1 MESKNLQFLQKLEAL
16 PEEVSAFLYS
26 QELEK
31 YTSDIA
37 KKFGLNIEVVND
49 FLLEF
54 FINDFDFLKLESLI
68 KSQISNQNF
77 FNELYCDFLGNIILP
92 LAPFI
97 KVDVEKEIKNKNGD
111 LKKYQLSIDV
121 FNEIINDK
129 NFENLLEVSANLDR
143 ITDIKEEERLS
154 LYFLEKDLV
163 EVLKSND
170 PLSAK
175 RINGSIIFILSKN
188 PELAAKF
195 SRAFLSNQEKL
206 TKNLL
211 IINNKKEEPTIANWI
226 SSFIKENGSDNFS
239 NIALAKFLTS
249 SVNCLSLDET
259 ERKLVRKIIRLYR
272 NLSFFPD
279 SMSNIPMEEWEIIP
293 VDKNAP
299 ISNDSLNRNVDSL
312 KKNVTVSGDEKLKE
326 EEKEVLSEEN
336 QKIKELELMLEK
348 YPNKS
353 LERKA
358 IENEL
363 KKIKK

>member
-1 MESKNLQFLQKLEAL
+1 MESKNLQFLQKLEVL

-26 QELEK
+26 KELEN
-31 YTSDIA
+31 YMSDIS

-54 FINDFDFLKLESLI
+54 FINDFNFLKIEEFI

-97 KVDVEKEIKNKNGD
+97 KVDVEKEIKNRNGD
-111 LKKYQLSIDV
+111 LNKYLLSIEI
-121 FNEIINDK
+121 FNEVINDK
-129 NFENLLEVSANLDR
+129 NFENLLEVSSSLDK
-143 ITDIKEEERLS
+143 ITDLKEEERVS

-163 EVLKSND
+163 QVLKSND
-170 PLSAK
+170 PFSAK
-175 RINGSIIFILSKN
+175 KINGSIIFILSKN

-195 SRAFLSNQEKL
+195 SRAFLANQEKL
-206 TKNLL
+206 TTNLL

-249 SVNCLSLDET
+249 SVNCLSLDEG
-259 ERKLVRKIIRLYR
+259 ERRLVRKIIRLYR

-279 SMSNIPMEEWEIIP
+279 SMSNVPIEEWEIIP
-293 VDKNAP
+293 VDKNSLAP
-299 ISNDSLNRNVDSL
+299 NDLLKKDTDSL
-312 KKNVTVSGDEKLKE
+312 KKETVVLENKELEIEK
-326 EEKEVLSEEN
+326 VLSEDE

>member
-49 FLLEF
+49 FLLEI

-92 LAPFI
+92 LSPFI

-163 EVLKSND
+163 QILKSKD
-170 PLSAK
+170 PSSAK
-175 RINGSIIFILSKN
+175 KINGSILYILSKN

-195 SRAFLSNQEKL
+195 SRAFLANQEKL

-226 SSFIKENGSDNFS
+226 NSFIKENGSDNFS

-249 SVNCLSLDET
+249 SVNCLSLDEF
-259 ERKLVRKIIRLYR
+259 ERRLVRKIIRLYR

-279 SMSNIPMEEWEIIP
+279 SMANIPPEDWEIVP
-293 VDKNAP
+293 VDKDHLFSEKP
-299 ISNDSLNRNVDSL
+299 LGSKDRDSKPKEGLDD
-312 KKNVTVSGDEKLKE
+312 KKVEQEMEKI
-326 EEKEVLSEEN
+326 LSEDE